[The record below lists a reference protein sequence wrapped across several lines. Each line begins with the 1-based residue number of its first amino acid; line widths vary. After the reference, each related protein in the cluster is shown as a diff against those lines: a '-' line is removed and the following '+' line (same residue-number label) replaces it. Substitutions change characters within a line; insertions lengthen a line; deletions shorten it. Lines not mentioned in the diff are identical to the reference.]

1 MPSVYLLDFGDCFR
15 KTTYLCS
22 AKIKCLSMGSKAN
35 PKLCPRV
42 VQAKVGGRHLLVIR
56 GI

>member
-42 VQAKVGGRHLLVIR
+42 VQAKVGGRHLLVMR